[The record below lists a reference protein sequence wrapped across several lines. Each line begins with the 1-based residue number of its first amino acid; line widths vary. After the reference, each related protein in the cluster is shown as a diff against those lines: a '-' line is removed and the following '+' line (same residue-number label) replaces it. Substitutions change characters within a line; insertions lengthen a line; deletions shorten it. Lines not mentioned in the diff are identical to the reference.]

1 MNRGVRSKTKR
12 TADPPCSISV
22 GICWYNDETVFRCI
36 ESIPKDWNIIIAY
49 GLFRNSKLKEDL
61 AQLERIKLIPNV
73 QVVYADG
80 ETPEYKIRD
89 LYLRNSKGM
98 DILIIIDSD
107 EYISELKDEFYD
119 NIKDLGIGLYGINV
133 KYDVIREWAKIIVNP
148 FMFHYEGSHKLFK
161 ALGQTYPINRYIKL
175 INGLTLTHD
184 DSVRNSMVKDSI
196 EEYQKQM
203 WVNGE

>member
-1 MNRGVRSKTKR
+1 MG
-12 TADPPCSISV
+12 
-22 GICWYNDETVFRCI
+22 
-36 ESIPKDWNIIIAY
+36 KD
-49 GLFRNSKLKEDL
+49 
-61 AQLERIKLIPNV
+61 
-73 QVVYADG
+73 
-80 ETPEYKIRD
+80 
-89 LYLRNSKGM
+89 
-98 DILIIIDSD
+98 
-107 EYISELKDEFYD
+107 
-119 NIKDLGIGLYGINV
+119 
-133 KYDVIREWAKIIVNP
+133 IVNP